1 MKKIL
6 TLTVALSLVLLG
18 ATGCGDDS
26 SASTT
31 ATDETTTT
39 TSGSEQDAVPDATEG
54 DVGDEGGEAT
64 PPAPDASATPTES

>member
-6 TLTVALSLVLLG
+6 TLAVALSLVVLS
-18 ATGCGDDS
+18 AAGCGDDS

-39 TSGSEQDAVPDATEG
+39 TSGSEQDAVPETPAG
-54 DVGDEGGEAT
+54 DVGDEGGEA
-64 PPAPDASATPTES
+64 PAPDATAGPVES